1 PARAARLAGAAAS
14 GAAGPAPLPA
24 AGARPVRAVVLDS
37 LLGASPVLGAGAVPA
52 LRAPLAL
59 RAGAARGS
67 APPAA
72 LPAGPR
78 PPPRVQRRLE
88 EKPSECQPTPPML
101 WLRSDSRLVWHLLG
115 HSSNSR
121 IVWEHT
127 RGRYSC
133 TQCPFSAASRE
144 EMTLHIEDH
153 RKNPPPGRLEAEMDF
168 GVGLAPFHAKLPP
181 EMENSLYSQL

>member
-1 PARAARLAGAAAS
+1 ARAARLAGAAAA
-14 GAAGPAPLPA
+14 GVAGPPPLPA
-24 AGARPVRAVVLDS
+24 AGARPVRALVLDS
-37 LLGASPVLGAGAVPA
+37 VLGAAPVLGARALPA

-59 RAGAARGS
+59 RAGAAPGS

-78 PPPRVQRRLE
+78 PPQRLQRRLE
-88 EKPSECQPTPPML
+88 EKPRCECQPTPPML
-101 WLRSDSRLVWHLLG
+101 WLRSDSRW

-153 RKNPPPGRLEAEMDF
+153 RKNPPPPRLEAEMDF
-168 GVGLAPFHAKLPP
+168 GVGLAPFHTKLPP

>member
-1 PARAARLAGAAAS
+1 
-14 GAAGPAPLPA
+14 APTFGVLPLGREPLSEWDSERGGSSPQSPA
-24 AGARPVRAVVLDS
+24 APPGSGRSRGRSRGDPGAI
-37 LLGASPVLGAGAVPA
+37 PVLPCPPV
-52 LRAPLAL
+52 LA
-59 RAGAARGS
+59 
-67 APPAA
+67 
-72 LPAGPR
+72 
-78 PPPRVQRRLE
+78 
-88 EKPSECQPTPPML
+88 
-101 WLRSDSRLVWHLLG
+101 G
-115 HSSNSR
+115 HSSNRR

-133 TQCPFSAASRE
+133 TQCPFSTASRE

>member
-1 PARAARLAGAAAS
+1 PG
-14 GAAGPAPLPA
+14 GPPPLPA
-24 AGARPVRAVVLDS
+24 AGARPVRALVLDS
-37 LLGASPVLGAGAVPA
+37 VLGASPVLGAGAVPV

-59 RAGAARGS
+59 RAGAAPGS

-72 LPAGPR
+72 LPGGLQPPQPR
-78 PPPRVQRRLE
+78 GTARLRAIPVLPCPPVLA
-88 EKPSECQPTPPML
+88 
-101 WLRSDSRLVWHLLG
+101 G
-115 HSSNSR
+115 HSSTSR

-133 TQCPFSAASRE
+133 TQCPFSTASRE